1 MPGRLEG
8 KVAVVT
14 GSGSGIGQAIA
25 ERLAAEGASL
35 VVDYRDHIEQA
46 QQTQQKIASTG
57 GKSILVRADVS
68 NLADVVNLIDQA
80 WQQLGSCDILVN
92 NAGVEIHGD
101 FLDVTEKDYDTVLD
115 VNLKGAFFLT
125 QAFVRRLRDAKKPGR
140 VINISSVHEDM
151 VFPHF
156 STYCASKGAM
166 RMLMRDLAVELGP
179 LGITVNN
186 IAPGAINTP
195 INKSLL
201 ADKPKLDALLANIPL
216 GRLGKPEEVAGVAA
230 FLASDDGA
238 YVTGSTY
245 FLDGG
250 LIRNYHEQ

>member
-1 MPGRLEG
+1 MSRLAG

-25 ERLAAEGASL
+25 ERLAAEGATL
-35 VVDYRDHIEQA
+35 VIDYRNHVEQA
-46 QQTQQKIASTG
+46 QATEAAIAAVG
-57 GKSILVRADVS
+57 GKSILVQADISV
-68 NLADVVNLIDQA
+68 LADGTNLIEQA
-80 WQQLGSCDILVN
+80 WQQLGACDILVN
-92 NAGVEIHGD
+92 NAGIEKAAS
-101 FLDVTEKDYDTVLD
+101 FTDVTEADYDAVLN

-125 QAFVRRLRDAKKPGR
+125 QAFVRRLAAAKKPGR
-140 VINISSVHEDM
+140 VVNISSVHEDM

-156 STYCASKGAM
+156 STYCASKGGM

-195 INKSLL
+195 INTSLL

-216 GRLGKPEEVAGVAA
+216 GRLGKPEEVAAVAA

-245 FLDGG
+245 FIDGG

>member
-1 MPGRLEG
+1 MSGRLQG
-8 KVAVVT
+8 KVAIVT

-25 ERLAAEGASL
+25 ERLAQEGADL
-35 VVDYRDHIEQA
+35 VVDYRDHIDQA
-46 QQTQQKIASTG
+46 QVTVDKITAAG
-57 GKSILVRADVS
+57 GKAVMVHADVS
-68 NLADVVNLIDQA
+68 NLADCSNLVEQA

-125 QAFVRRLRDAKKPGR
+125 QAFVRRLKAAAKPGR

-156 STYCASKGAM
+156 STYCASKGGM

-216 GRLGKPEEVAGVAA
+216 GRLGEPGEVAGVAA

-250 LIRNYHEQ
+250 LMRNYHEQ

>member
-1 MPGRLEG
+1 MAGRLEG
-8 KVAVVT
+8 KAAVVT

-25 ERLAAEGASL
+25 ERLAKEGANC
-35 VVDYRDHIEQA
+35 VIDYVDHVEEADETLDKI
-46 QQTQQKIASTG
+46 KIAG
-57 GKSILVRADVS
+57 GKAVLVQADVS
-68 NLADVVNLIDQA
+68 VVADCNRLIETA
-80 WQQLGSCDILVN
+80 WSELGSCDILVN
-92 NAGVEIHGD
+92 NAGIEKSAD
-101 FLDVTEKDYDTVLD
+101 FVDVTEAEYDAVLG

-125 QAFVRRLRDAKKPGR
+125 QAFVRKLLVAKKPGR

-166 RMLMRDLAVELGP
+166 RMVMRDLAVELGP
-179 LGITVNN
+179 AGITVNN

-216 GRLGKPEEVAGVAA
+216 GRLGEPGEVAGVAA

-245 FLDGG
+245 FIDGG